1 MKMLATQTDIT
12 QLESLYAGLS
22 VFHGEMHNHAA
33 TGGTSDGHRDLNHWK
48 GALEALEMDFAAILD
63 HRQVRHMFLPE
74 WDDSLFICGTEPGT
88 KITDTTAARPYL
100 HYNMVMPTAQD
111 LMDVLTEF
119 PEFEYEGGQEGHFK
133 YPDFTRERFG
143 QLIDAVKAHGGF
155 FVHPHPKQNMQSEDP
170 CDYWFRDEMGIEVF
184 YNGPDHEFMKFTT
197 ANYQLWKDL
206 LAKGKRVF
214 ACSGGDEHACAE
226 DVALTTLYATERKN
240 TAYLEQVRKGNFVCG
255 SVGIRMC
262 IGDTVMGGQTD
273 FAGKRLVI
281 NVQDFHKSVRIPERK
296 YRLNIWDD
304 TGIVESVDIS
314 CQEPVYLALDTEDRA
329 FYRVDLVDV
338 LRDRPVAIGNP
349 IWNK

>member
-1 MKMLATQTDIT
+1 MNTLATQTDIAH
-12 QLESLYAGLS
+12 LESHYAGLS

-88 KITDTTAARPYL
+88 KIVDADATNQYM
-100 HYNMVMPTAQD
+100 HYNMILPTPEA
-111 LMDVLTEF
+111 LMDLLTEF
-119 PEFEYEGGQEGHFK
+119 TEFEFEGGQEGHFK
-133 YPDFTRERFG
+133 YPEFTRERFG
-143 QLIDAVKAHGGF
+143 QLIDGVKARGGF
-155 FVHPHPKQNMQSEDP
+155 FVYPHPKQIMQSDDP
-170 CDYWFRDEMGIEVF
+170 CTYWFRDETGSEVF
-184 YNGPDHEFMKFTT
+184 YNGPDHEFVKFTT
-197 ANYQLWKDL
+197 DNYQLWKDL

-240 TAYLEQVRKGNFVCG
+240 TAYLEQMRKGNFVCG
-255 SVGIRMC
+255 SAGIRMC

-273 FAGKRLVI
+273 FAGKRLVV

-304 TGIVESVDIS
+304 TGIVESLDIS
-314 CQEPVYLALDTEDRA
+314 CDEPVFVALDTEDRA
-329 FYRVDLVDV
+329 FYRAEVVDV
-338 LRDRPVAIGNP
+338 LRDLPVAIGNP
-349 IWNK
+349 IWNR

>member
-1 MKMLATQTDIT
+1 MKTIATQEDIAR
-12 QLESLYAGLS
+12 LESLYEGLS
-22 VFHGEMHNHAA
+22 VFYGDMHNHAA

-48 GALEALEMDFAAILD
+48 GALEALHMDFAAILD

-74 WDDSLFICGTEPGT
+74 WDDSVFICGTEPGT
-88 KITDTTAARPYL
+88 KITDTNAVRPYL
-100 HYNMVMPTAQD
+100 HYNMVVPTAQD
-111 LMDVLTEF
+111 LMDVLEAF
-119 PEFEYEGGQEGHFK
+119 PEFEFEGGPEGHFK
-133 YPDFTRERFG
+133 YPEFTRERFG
-143 QLIDAVKAHGGF
+143 QLIDAVNARGGF

-170 CDYWFRDEMGIEVF
+170 IDYWFRDGMGIEVF

-206 LAKGKRVF
+206 LAMGKRVF

-226 DVALTTLYATERKN
+226 DTALTTLYAAERKN
-240 TAYLEQVRKGNFVCG
+240 TAYLEQACKGNFTCG

-273 FAGKRLVI
+273 FAGKRLVV
-281 NVQDFHKSVRIPERK
+281 NVQDFHESVRIPERK

-304 TGIVESVDIS
+304 TGIVESMDIS
-314 CQEPVYLALDTEDRA
+314 CEEPVYVALDTQDRK
-329 FYRVDLVDV
+329 FYRVDVIDV

>member
-1 MKMLATQTDIT
+1 MKTLATQTDIAH
-12 QLESLYAGLS
+12 LESLYAGLS
-22 VFHGEMHNHAA
+22 VFHGDMHNHAA

-48 GALEALEMDFAAILD
+48 GALEALHMDFAAILD

-88 KITDTTAARPYL
+88 KIVDANATRQYV
-100 HYNMVMPTAQD
+100 HYNMITPTAQE
-111 LMDVLTEF
+111 LMEVLTEF
-119 PEFEYEGGQEGHFK
+119 PEFEFEGGQEGHFK
-133 YPDFTRERFG
+133 YPEFTKERFG
-143 QLIDAVKAHGGF
+143 QLIDAVVARGGF
-155 FVHPHPKQNMQSEDP
+155 FVHPHPKQNMQSDDP
-170 CDYWFRDEMGIEVF
+170 CAYWFRDGMGLEVF
-184 YNGPDHEFMKFTT
+184 YNGPDHEFVKFTT
-197 ANYQLWKDL
+197 DNYQLWKDL

-226 DVALTTLYATERKN
+226 DVALTTIYAAERKN

-262 IGDTVMGGQTD
+262 IGETVMGGQTD
-273 FAGKRLVI
+273 FAGKRLVV

-314 CQEPVYLALDTEDRA
+314 CDAPVYVAMDTQDRK
-329 FYRVDLVDV
+329 FYRAEVVDV
-338 LRDRPVAIGNP
+338 LRDLPVAIGNP